1 MQHLNII
8 VVFLY
13 SLGVMDW
20 YSGSGIDDLIVP
32 KDGGLSDRLP
42 SPDSWS
48 KWGIGATESFPPHN
62 KCGSSY
68 HQNFYTEDC
77 FRSLYD
83 DVEMEDFVLDKCQS
97 STSSACGGSSDDS
110 VLRTILS
117 NNQPDY
123 QLELGGSR
131 QMDDIFLYSVTSGI
145 KILDLMPVGSCIV
158 S

>member
-1 MQHLNII
+1 
-8 VVFLY
+8 
-13 SLGVMDW
+13 MDW

-62 KCGSSY
+62 KCGSAY

-110 VLRTILS
+110 VQRTILS